1 MIRLVLTIALSAA
14 MSYAGTYSADRT
26 TVDGI
31 EVIVLRDAAR
41 KVEVRVVPSIGN
53 NAYEMTADELEFA
66 NALARHRERSQNRFP
81 TAREILRILRD
92 LGYERREPPGAP

>member
-1 MIRLVLTIALSAA
+1 MGEPFDRR
-14 MSYAGTYSADRT
+14 AGGDRRREERRT
-26 TVDGI
+26 RDVPVPVDRRSGGDRRQG
-31 EVIVLRDAAR
+31 ERRRNV
-41 KVEVRVVPSIGN
+41 